1 MASTAGLTTRPIRE
15 ELSRMNYD
23 EVSKALQVAA
33 VIVGAVACAGPRMV
47 APADVAAGA
56 RVLDTKD
63 RSAASGMLVDESF
76 TLDKYAITSV
86 DRDATS
92 KSGFS
97 IGGYGKSSTTTGY
110 TYQFAAGSTKYDG
123 GCGSVSK
130 KQSVSLSAGSSVDW
144 GNIEITCE
152 CGEGAK
158 LKMVGNGSD
167 SVSGTVS
174 LGDQQYELTPVS
186 ETDKSSLGS
195 GPAGFRVDAGGKPRG
210 AVETLH
216 PGRVWL
222 SKDVEGAE
230 ADQLSCLFV
239 GLMLYVPA
247 RED

>member
-1 MASTAGLTTRPIRE
+1 MSN
-15 ELSRMNYD
+15 MNWLRT
-23 EVSKALQVAA
+23 LQVAA
-33 VIVGAVACAGPRMV
+33 VVVSGAACAGPRMV
-47 APADVAAGA
+47 APPDVANGA
-56 RVLDTKD
+56 QVLETKD

-76 TLDKYAITSV
+76 TLGKYSVNAV

-92 KSGFS
+92 KSSFS

-110 TYQFAAGSTKYDG
+110 TYQFVSDGDKING

-130 KQSVSLSAGSSVDW
+130 KQTVSLGAGSAVDW
-144 GNIEITCE
+144 GNTQVTCE

-158 LKMVGNGSD
+158 LELVGKGD
-167 SVSGTVS
+167 TVTGTAS
-174 LGDQQYELTPVS
+174 LGEEHYVLTPVE
-186 ETDKSSLGS
+186 ETDKSSFAA
-195 GPAGFRVDAGGKPRG
+195 GPSGFRLDLDGKPQG

-222 SKDVEGAE
+222 SKGVEGSR

-239 GLMLYVPA
+239 GLMLYVPP